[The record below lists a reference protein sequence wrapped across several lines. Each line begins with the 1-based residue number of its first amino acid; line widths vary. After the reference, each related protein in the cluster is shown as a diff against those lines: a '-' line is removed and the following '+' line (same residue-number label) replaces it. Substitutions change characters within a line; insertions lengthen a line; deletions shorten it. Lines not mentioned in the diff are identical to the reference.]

1 MDDFDIVRV
10 LTRAE
15 TIKALGLSPDTW
27 ARMEARGET
36 PPKLQLSAR
45 RIGYRVIDIQ
55 KMAGREELLPHYHP
69 AKICG
74 GRNA

>member
-55 KMAGREELLPHYHP
+55 KWLDARAAAPLPP
-69 AKICG
+69 RQNLG
-74 GRNA
+74 